1 MNIIIGIGEE
11 VDESMVIQ
19 KVLISLHMR
28 FDPKISTLE
37 ERKNIDSLS
46 MDELHGIFTTY
57 EIRIEQENPITKEA
71 LFKEFNKIKKK
82 NKQNSKP
89 YCRYNDDLEED
100 EEVTNFVRKLK
111 IGTNKYKGMLPL
123 IFLIL
128 MVLVIFLINFL
139 MLIIKVVMKKK
150 ILRRKIKIKK
160 DTREGTKINSS
171 RNVSTQRKINPLQK
185 RMMIVTVIQ
194 KEYFSWK

>member
-1 MNIIIGIGEE
+1 MNIIIGLGEE

-71 LFKEFNKIKKK
+71 LFKAFNKIKKQ

-89 YCRYNDDLEED
+89 YCSYNDDLEED

-128 MVLVIFLINFL
+128 MVLVILLINFL

-150 ILRRKIKIKK
+150 ILRRKIKIKRIQEK
-160 DTREGTKINSS
+160 E
-171 RNVSTQRKINPLQK
+171 QK
-185 RMMIVTVIQ
+185 
-194 KEYFSWK
+194 